1 MPMPIPPKLSAK
13 GAAALDELLKTS
25 VEGRT
30 VPATYFGATTA
41 DGPLYFNC
49 AGERVFG
56 EPDKGEVTEGTSE
69 RVERV
74 LQNSSRSGW
83 FPR

>member
-1 MPMPIPPKLSAK
+1 MPGPSLPKLSAK
-13 GAAALDELLKTS
+13 GSAALDDLLKTS
-25 VEGRT
+25 VGGRT

-56 EPDKGEVTEGTSE
+56 EPDKGEVTEHTSQH
-69 RVERV
+69 V
-74 LQNSSRSGW
+74 LQNSPRCDR